1 MLESI
6 LNLMPSQRVWQQTN
20 RVFVTATAHCMFL
33 LTNNEKAS
41 GVTVMG
47 NGDSMVNKQCY
58 YKGPIRCL
66 GRSVTSVPVSSVCI
80 LLCLFIVSAHVFGS
94 IKMEIEGLV

>member
-6 LNLMPSQRVWQQTN
+6 LNLMTSQRVWQQTN
-20 RVFVTATAHCMFL
+20 RVFVTAIAHCMFL
-33 LTNNEKAS
+33 LTNNEKTS

-80 LLCLFIVSAHVFGS
+80 LLCLFIVWAHFFGS
-94 IKMEIEGLV
+94 IEGPL